1 MAGYKLVF
9 KGLKKFNA
17 DLEKFGERTVP
28 AAHLALQKKIAID
41 LFGRI
46 IEKNPVG
53 NPSIWDGRA
62 VGKSY
67 PPRKAPKGYVGGRSR
82 GNWQMSVG
90 IVGETSLLDFDQ
102 DVNKGDAVSATQ
114 EIEAFNALSKAKP
127 YQTIWIFN
135 NVRYIKR
142 LEDGWST
149 QAPAGMVSLSVAEIQ
164 AGLAD

>member
-28 AAHLALQKKIAID
+28 SAHLALQKKIAID
-41 LFGRI
+41 LFSRI

-62 VGKSY
+62 VDKKY

-82 GNWQMSVG
+82 GNWQMSVSQ
-90 IVGETSLLDFDQ
+90 VGASSLIEFPQ
-102 DVNKGDAVSATQ
+102 DVETGDPPSAMQ
-114 EIEAFNALSKAKP
+114 EVEAFNSISKAKP

-149 QAPAGMVSLSVAEIQ
+149 QASSGMVAVSVAEIQ
-164 AGLAD
+164 AGLTD

>member
-17 DLEKFGERTVP
+17 DLEAFGERTVP

-53 NPSIWDGRA
+53 NPDTWKR
-62 VGKSY
+62 K
-67 PPRKAPKGYVGGRSR
+67 KAPKGYVGGRSR
-82 GNWQMSVG
+82 GNWQVSTVVAG
-90 IVGETSLLDFDQ
+90 NSSKVDFETG
-102 DVNKGDAVSATQ
+102 VTTGAPPSAMQ
-114 EIEAFNALSKAKP
+114 EAEAFNNLAKAKFG
-127 YQTIWIFN
+127 QTIWIFN

-142 LEDGWST
+142 LEDGWSE
-149 QAPAGMVSLSVAEIQ
+149 QASAGMVAVSIAEIQ
-164 AGLAD
+164 AGLTN